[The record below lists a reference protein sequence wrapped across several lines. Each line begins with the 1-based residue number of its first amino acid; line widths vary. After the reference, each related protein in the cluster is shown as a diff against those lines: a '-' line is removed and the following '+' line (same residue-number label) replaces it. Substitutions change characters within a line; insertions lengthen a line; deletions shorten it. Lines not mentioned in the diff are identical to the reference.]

1 MSELPLDVA
10 LQLRVENLLARYAD
24 CLDQGRFEDWPGFF
38 TADAVYRIVSAENY
52 ERGFPL
58 AVIDCDSRAMLED
71 RVTALREAN
80 VYEEHRYRH
89 LLSTTLVQGREGG
102 AFLAE
107 TAYQV
112 VRTMRDGQAM
122 LFSVGRYLDLIVE
135 EGEAL
140 RFAEKLV
147 IFDNKR
153 IDTLLVIPL

>member
-1 MSELPLDVA
+1 MSEAPLDIA
-10 LQLRVENLLARYAD
+10 LQLRVENLLARYAH
-24 CLDQGRFEDWPGFF
+24 CLDQGRFEDWPKFF
-38 TADAVYRIVSAENY
+38 TADCVYRIVSAENR

-102 AFLAE
+102 AVLAE